1 MAIGATS
8 QLSSRIP
15 LRAFRAA
22 LRCAA
27 LALGLCIWTVP
38 VPGAA
43 VEPAPEKDWEVEI
56 EPYGWLAL
64 AWGQI
69 ETDRFGK
76 ETFTV
81 DAHEVLDTFDL
92 GAMGAVKL
100 RWRRF
105 VALLDVAWA
114 KLSADDEIGNTR
126 VSFDMTQ
133 ELGWFEAL
141 AGYRVYERP
150 GGLFGTPAPVEP
162 RVFCVDV
169 MGGLTYSWAE
179 LELDL
184 SRDPLLEIP
193 PQERNVDDEEDW
205 LAPYLALR
213 FHNDFTNRFRME
225 MLIGVGGFGAGD
237 APDVMWQVTPLFGY
251 AITEHVFLNAGYRA
265 LGRHDS
271 DVDLIFHGPIMGAT
285 FRF

>member
-1 MAIGATS
+1 MASGATS
-8 QLSSRIP
+8 HWNDRIP
-15 LRAFRAA
+15 LRARRAA

-27 LALGLCIWTVP
+27 LALGLCLSSVP
-38 VPGAA
+38 VPGSA

-69 ETDRFGK
+69 DTDRFGK
-76 ETFTV
+76 KEFTI
-81 DAHEVLDTFDL
+81 DAGEVLDSFDL

-114 KLSADDEIGNTR
+114 KLSADDKIGDTR
-126 VSFDMTQ
+126 VSYDLTQ

-150 GGLFGTPAPVEP
+150 GGLFGTPAPVER
-162 RVFCVDV
+162 RVFGVDV
-169 MGGLTYSWAE
+169 MGGLTYSWAN
-179 LELDL
+179 LDLDL

-193 PQERNVDDEEDW
+193 PQERHLRVDEDW

-225 MLIGVGGFGAGD
+225 TLIGVGGFGAGD
-237 APDVMWQVTPLFGY
+237 APDVVWQVTPLFGY
-251 AITEHVFLNAGYRA
+251 AITDHVLLNVGYRA

-271 DVDLIFHGPIMGAT
+271 DVDLIFHGPIVGAT